1 MLLGGLALAYVA
13 SAWLCFHLA
22 APGTN
27 ATAVWIPAG
36 LAIAAVLRFGPRVWP
51 AIALGAFIAN
61 LLQMA
66 PMGLSPA
73 AWLGASLATAAGNT
87 AEALLAG
94 AFMEHG
100 AGTREPF
107 ESGSRV
113 LTFIGAVALGSTAL
127 GACVGTS
134 AFCSAT
140 GQWQNFPT
148 VALTWW
154 IGDGMGALVITPL
167 LLTFSRQRLAA
178 LPRRAHLEALLAGT
192 LLALLWFKICA
203 HPPDR
208 SFILLPLLVLAAVR
222 VGPFYTAALMGLL
235 TAMATGSALAGAG
248 PFSLEGPAPFAL
260 LMQQG
265 LLGTLAMTALA
276 LAATVQHRQ
285 EAEEG
290 LRQRNRLYLTLLDV
304 NHALIRGADRAGL
317 VEATC
322 RILVEQAGFRMAW
335 AGFKNEATGQV
346 TAEGAAGLVQ
356 GYLESIRIRWDDSPE
371 GRGPTGMALRENR
384 PVICQSCLSNPD
396 FLPWREA
403 ALELGYQTS
412 GAFPIRRGPA
422 AIGALMVYHADPQ
435 AIGPEEAQLLEELTA
450 DLGRAIEAL
459 ETRQEL
465 RESERRLQDTFANVE
480 LIGVTLDA
488 GTVITGCNDHLLRLT
503 GWAREDIL
511 GRNWFDLFLPPE
523 LRTQVE
529 PVFTAG
535 FQSGTIPQQFENEI
549 LTRSGERRH
558 IRWFNTLLRDAAGR
572 VTGTISFGDDLTEH
586 RNTLEALRNRAT
598 ELAALNALGTALNT
612 PMDLAARMQAAVDQ
626 AIAAATPDL
635 ALLFLWEED
644 QLRLAASAHRAG
656 GARPAP
662 TPDCAVGGRLGA
674 LAVQEGHALY
684 VPDIQSDPR
693 CTSWSERGDAEG
705 TALAAL
711 PLKAGGDTIG
721 VLALASTTRRDFQ
734 QGTVFLET
742 LADQVAVGLH
752 NALLHAQLHARADEL
767 EQRVAERTA
776 LLREANEDLA
786 LAVEHAEAADRAKS
800 AFLAAM
806 SHELRTPLNSVIGF
820 TGVLLGGLLGELSPQ
835 QIEPLRIVQRNGRHL
850 LDLINDVL
858 DLSKIE
864 AGEIRFSRQPF
875 DLVQALREALESVA
889 PLAAQ
894 KALAL
899 EAQFAVASL
908 DWTGDRRRVS
918 QVLLNLLGNAVKFTE
933 QGTVTLELALEDHR
947 ARIVVRDTGPGIAEA
962 DLPRLFRE
970 FVQLDSGLARR
981 SEGTGLGLAL
991 SRRLAR
997 LMDGNITVESR
1008 LGQGSAFTFSLPLP
1022 APEPV
1027 P

>member
-1 MLLGGLALAYVA
+1 MA
-13 SAWLCFHLA
+13 SAALCFRLA

-27 ATAVWIPAG
+27 ATAVWIPTG

-51 AIALGAFIAN
+51 AIALGAFLAN

-66 PMGLSPA
+66 PMGLPPGV
-73 AWLGASLATAAGNT
+73 WLSASLATAAGNT

-94 AFMEHG
+94 VFMERS
-100 AGTREPF
+100 ARTREPF
-107 ESGSRV
+107 DSGSRV
-113 LTFIGAVALGSTAL
+113 LTFIGAVALGSTAV
-127 GACVGTS
+127 GAAVGAT
-134 AFCSAT
+134 AFCTAT
-140 GQWQNFPT
+140 GRWQTFPT
-148 VALTWW
+148 VGATWW

-167 LLTFSRQRLAA
+167 LLTFSRAQLAA
-178 LPRRAHLEALLAGT
+178 LPRRAHLEALLAGA
-192 LLALLWFKICA
+192 LMALLWFKICA

-208 SFILLPLLVLAAVR
+208 TFILLPLLVLAAVR
-222 VGPFYTAALMGLL
+222 VGPFYTAVLMALLS
-235 TAMATGSALAGAG
+235 AMATGSALTGAG

-276 LAATVQHRQ
+276 LAASVQNRQ
-285 EAEEG
+285 QAEEG
-290 LRQRNRLYLTLLDV
+290 LRQRSRLYRTLLDV
-304 NHALIRGADRAGL
+304 NHALIRGTDRASL

-335 AGFKNEATGQV
+335 AGFKDEATGQV
-346 TAEGAAGLVQ
+346 VSEGAAGLTQ
-356 GYLESIRIRWDDSPE
+356 GYLDSIHLRWDDSPE
-371 GRGPTGMALRENR
+371 GRGPTGTALRENR

-403 ALELGYQTS
+403 ALAHGFQTS

-435 AIGPEEAQLLEELTA
+435 AIGPEEALLLEELTA
-450 DLGRAIEAL
+450 DLGHALEAL

-465 RESERRLQDTFANVE
+465 KESERRLQDTFANVE
-480 LIGVTLDA
+480 LIGVTLDT
-488 GTVITGCNDHLLRLT
+488 GSLITGCNDHLVRLT
-503 GWAREDIL
+503 GWTREAIL
-511 GRNWFDLFLPPE
+511 GRNWFELFLPRE
-523 LRTQVE
+523 LRPQVE
-529 PVFTAG
+529 PVFTGG
-535 FQSGTIPQQFENEI
+535 FQSGAIPQQFENEI
-549 LTRSGERRH
+549 LTRSGEHRH

-586 RNTLEALRNRAT
+586 RRALEALRHRAT
-598 ELAALNALGTALNT
+598 ELAALNARGTALNA

-626 AIAAATPDL
+626 AIAAAASDL
-635 ALLFLWEED
+635 ALLYLWEDD
-644 QLRLAASAHRAG
+644 QLRLAASAQRTGDAPPVPVPDPAEG
-656 GARPAP
+656 GHL
-662 TPDCAVGGRLGA
+662 CA
-674 LAVQEGHALY
+674 LALQEGHALY
-684 VPDIQSDPR
+684 LPDLGSDPR
-693 CTSWSERGDAEG
+693 GAAWTGHGEAGATS
-705 TALAAL
+705 LASL
-711 PLKAGGDTIG
+711 PLRAGGEAIG
-721 VLALASTTRRDFQ
+721 VLCLATAARRDFHQ
-734 QGTVFLET
+734 DAIFLET
-742 LADQVAVGLH
+742 LAEQVAVGLH
-752 NALLHAQLHARADEL
+752 NALLLAQVHARAEEL

-786 LAVEHAEAADRAKS
+786 MAVEHAEAADRAKS

-835 QIEPLRIVQRNGRHL
+835 QVEPLRIVQRNGRHL

-875 DLVQALREALESVA
+875 DLVQTLREALESVG

-894 KALAL
+894 KGLAL
-899 EAQFAVASL
+899 EARFAVNAL
-908 DWTGDRRRVS
+908 EWMGDRRRVS

-933 QGTVTLELALEDHR
+933 KGTVTLELALEDSR
-947 ARIVVRDTGPGIAEA
+947 AQIAVRDTGPGIAES
-962 DLPRLFRE
+962 DIPRLFRE

-1008 LGQGSAFTFSLPLP
+1008 LGHGSAFTFSLPLI
-1022 APEPV
+1022 APEPA

>member
-1 MLLGGLALAYVA
+1 MVLGGLALAYVA
-13 SAWLCFHLA
+13 SAWLCFRLA

-27 ATAVWIPAG
+27 ATAVWIPTG

-51 AIALGAFIAN
+51 AIALGAFLAN

-66 PMGLSPA
+66 PMGLPPA

-94 AFMEHG
+94 VFMERG
-100 AGTREPF
+100 ARTREPF
-107 ESGSRV
+107 DSGSQV
-113 LTFIGAVALGSTAL
+113 LTFIGAVALVSTAV
-127 GACVGTS
+127 GALVGTT

-140 GQWQNFPT
+140 GRWESFPT
-148 VALTWW
+148 IALTWW

-167 LLTFSRQRLAA
+167 LLTFSWQRLSA
-178 LPRRAHLEALLAGT
+178 LPRRAHLEALLAGA
-192 LLALLWFKICA
+192 LLALLWFKVCA

-208 SFILLPLLVLAAVR
+208 TFILLPLLVLAAVR
-222 VGPFYTAALMGLL
+222 VGPFYTAALMALL
-235 TAMATGSALAGAG
+235 SAMATGSALSGAG
-248 PFSLEGPAPFAL
+248 PFSLEGPAAFAL

-276 LAATVQHRQ
+276 LAASVQHRQ

-290 LRQRNRLYLTLLDV
+290 LRQRSRLYRTLLDV
-304 NHALIRGADRAGL
+304 NHALIRGADRASL

-335 AGFKNEATGQV
+335 VGFKEEATGQMA
-346 TAEGAAGLVQ
+346 AEGSAGLVQ
-356 GYLESIRIRWDDSPE
+356 GYLESILIRWDDSLE
-371 GRGPTGMALRENR
+371 GRGPTGTALRENR

-403 ALELGYQTS
+403 AREHGFQTS
-412 GAFPIRRGPA
+412 GAFPIRRGTA

-435 AIGPEEAQLLEELTA
+435 AIGPEEALLLEELTA
-450 DLGRAIEAL
+450 DLGHTLEAL

-465 RESERRLQDTFANVE
+465 KESERRLQDTFANVE

-488 GTVITGCNDHLLRLT
+488 GTLITGCNDHLLRLT
-503 GWAREDIL
+503 GWTREDLL
-511 GRNWFDLFLPPE
+511 GRNWFERFLPPE
-523 LRTQVE
+523 QRSQVE
-529 PVFTAG
+529 PVFTDG
-535 FQSGTIPQQFENEI
+535 FQSGAIPQQFENEI

-586 RNTLEALRNRAT
+586 RRTLEALQNRAT
-598 ELAALNALGTALNT
+598 ELAALNALGTALNA
-612 PMDLAARMQAAVDQ
+612 PMDLGARMQAAVDQ
-626 AIAAATPDL
+626 AIAAAASDL
-635 ALLFLWEED
+635 ALLFLWEDD
-644 QLRLAASAHRAG
+644 QLRLAASAQRAG
-656 GARPAP
+656 DAP
-662 TPDCAVGGRLGA
+662 QIPGPDRAVGVHLCA
-674 LAVQEGHALY
+674 LALQEGHALY
-684 VPDIQSDPR
+684 VPDLRSDPR
-693 CTSWSERGDAEG
+693 CAAWAGDAEA
-705 TALAAL
+705 TSFAAL
-711 PLKAGGDTIG
+711 PLRAGGEAIG
-721 VLALASTTRRDFQ
+721 ALGLASAARRDFQ

-742 LADQVAVGLH
+742 LAEQVAVGLH
-752 NALLHAQLHARADEL
+752 NALLLAQVHARAEEL

-786 LAVEHAEAADRAKS
+786 MAVEHAEAADRAKS

-820 TGVLLGGLLGELSPQ
+820 TGVLLGGLLGELSSKQ
-835 QIEPLRIVQRNGRHL
+835 VEPLRIVQRNGRHL

-864 AGEIRFSRQPF
+864 AGEIRFSSQPF
-875 DLVQALREALESVA
+875 DLVQALREALEAVG

-894 KALAL
+894 KGLAL
-899 EAQFAVASL
+899 EAQFAVESL

-933 QGTVTLELALEDHR
+933 KGTVTLELALEDNR
-947 ARIVVRDTGPGIAEA
+947 ARITVRDTGPGMAEA
-962 DLPRLFRE
+962 DLSRLFRE

-1008 LGQGSAFTFSLPLP
+1008 LGQGSAFTFSLPLT
-1022 APEPV
+1022 APEPA